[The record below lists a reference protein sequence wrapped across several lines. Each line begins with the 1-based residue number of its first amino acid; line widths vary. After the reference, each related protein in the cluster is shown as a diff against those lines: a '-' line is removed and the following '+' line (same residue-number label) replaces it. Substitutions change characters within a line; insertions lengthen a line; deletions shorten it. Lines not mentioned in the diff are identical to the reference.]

1 MGETLKEGLQNMPVV
16 NKAAHT
22 LDKMERRI
30 VDMEK
35 ILFKS
40 TSDTRSKYFEQVN
53 ERVEFLDN

>member
-1 MGETLKEGLQNMPVV
+1 VGETLKEGLQNMPVV